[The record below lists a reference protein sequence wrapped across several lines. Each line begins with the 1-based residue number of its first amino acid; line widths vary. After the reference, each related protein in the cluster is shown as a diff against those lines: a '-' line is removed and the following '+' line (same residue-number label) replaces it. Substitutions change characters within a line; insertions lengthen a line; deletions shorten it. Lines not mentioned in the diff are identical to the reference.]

1 MRHYVFSLLVIT
13 LAALSFS
20 FPSFAENAPKIAVV
34 NIQKIM
40 RDSQAATSVRDQLKG
55 KQSSFQTE
63 LDNKEK
69 ELQKEDQELVKQRA
83 NLAQDAF
90 NQKVSSFRQKANQA
104 RQEIQ
109 NKRAQLDKGFSSA
122 LTQIQTTT
130 IGIITEIAK
139 EKSID
144 LVLTGSTVLFANQ
157 EMDIT
162 DEVLSRLNKKV
173 PSISVQF

>member
-1 MRHYVFSLLVIT
+1 MRHFIFSLLLIT
-13 LAALSFS
+13 LAALNFS
-20 FPSFAENAPKIAVV
+20 SPSFAEDAPKIAIV

-40 RDSQAATSVRDQLKG
+40 RDSKAATSVRDQLKN

-90 NQKVSSFRQKANQA
+90 NQKVNSFRQKANQA

-122 LTQIQTTT
+122 LTQIQNTT

-139 EKSID
+139 EKNID
-144 LVLTGSTVLFANQ
+144 LVLTGSTVLYANQ

-162 DEVLSRLNKKV
+162 EEVLSRLNKKV

>member
-1 MRHYVFSLLVIT
+1 MCVKIVLVSILAFFTFSIP
-13 LAALSFS
+13 AY
-20 FPSFAENAPKIAVV
+20 AEKAPKIAIV

-40 RDSQAATSVRDQLKG
+40 RDSSAATSVRDQLKS

-83 NLAQDAF
+83 NLAEDAF
-90 NQKVSSFRQKANQA
+90 NQKVNSFRQKANQA

-109 NKRAQLDKGFSSA
+109 TKRTQLDKGFSGA
-122 LTQIQTTT
+122 LTQIQNTT

-139 EKSID
+139 EKNID
-144 LVLTGSTVLFANQ
+144 LVITGSTVLYASQ

-162 DEVLSRLNKKV
+162 DEVLARLNKKV